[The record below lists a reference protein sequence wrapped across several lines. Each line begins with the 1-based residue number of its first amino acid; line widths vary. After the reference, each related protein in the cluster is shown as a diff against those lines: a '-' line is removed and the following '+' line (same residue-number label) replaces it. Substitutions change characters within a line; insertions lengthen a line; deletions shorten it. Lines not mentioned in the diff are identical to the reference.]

1 MPKIKIPRKST
12 NIDMTAMC
20 DVAFLLLSFFILAT
34 KTKPPEALKVTTP
47 SSVNTETAPDK
58 AIIINMSSEGKVF
71 LLFGDESNKGAIL
84 SDINTYK
91 QLGLTP
97 GELNEWKKASA
108 FGVPFKQVKG
118 LVNMAEPP
126 EVKDQPGI
134 PVDTANNELTDW
146 VASIVRIYKGEKLAL
161 LVKGDN
167 EAKYPVFSNILEA
180 LKKNDQN
187 KFKLV
192 TSKEQIPQESEMWKN
207 HAGK

>member
-34 KTKPPEALKVTTP
+34 KTKPPEALKVTPPT
-47 SSVNTETAPDK
+47 SVNSETAPDK
-58 AIIINMSSEGKVF
+58 AIVINMSSEGKVF
-71 LLFGDESNKGAIL
+71 LLFGDETNKGAIL

-97 GELNEWKKASA
+97 AELAEWKKASA
-108 FGVPFKQVKG
+108 IGVPFKQVKG
-118 LVNMAEPP
+118 LLDMAEPP
-126 EVKDQPGI
+126 PVADQPGI
-134 PVDTANNELTDW
+134 PVDTVNNELTDW
-146 VASIVRIYKGEKLAL
+146 VASIVRVYQNEKLAL

-167 EAKYPVFSNILEA
+167 AAKYPVFNNILDA
-180 LKKNDQN
+180 LKKNDIN

-192 TSKEQIPQESEMWKN
+192 TGKEEIPHESELYKN
-207 HAGK
+207 HSK